1 MKNTVTQK
9 DEKWPVTGLDDAEI
23 LHIKIELTDIM
34 YSFKKAQY
42 RNTLNPHV
50 QCPLTLSFPHV
61 LK

>member
-9 DEKWPVTGLDDAEI
+9 DEKQPVTGLDDVAI
-23 LHIKIELTDIM
+23 LHIKIEITDKM

-42 RNTLNPHV
+42 RNTLNPNV
-50 QCPLTLSFPHV
+50 PLTLSSTHV